1 MIHNLMDKT
10 IHWKFLESLEPAR
23 VVHARTTDIITKEN
37 VFAQLTVRFH
47 TQQVTYSS

>member
-1 MIHNLMDKT
+1 MTYNMMNKT

-23 VVHARTTDIITKEN
+23 LVHARTTDMISKEN

-47 TQQVTYSS
+47 TQQVQ